1 MRKNLLLSIAINSI
15 FFSHF
20 AYARAG
26 WTDFVKVAELV
37 PTDRHYYEVRLQ
49 VKENPS
55 GCKEKAWFYQNYE
68 SRGADK
74 MFSVLLEGIKE
85 EMQLRVYVTGVCN
98 INGYAEISAV
108 SVIQ

>member
-1 MRKNLLLSIAINSI
+1 MKLSLFIASGLIL
-15 FFSHF
+15 FSHL
-20 AYARAG
+20 AYAGAG

-37 PTDRHYYEVRLQ
+37 PGSRHYYEVRLE
-49 VKENPS
+49 VRENPS

-98 INGYAEISAV
+98 INGYSEISAV
-108 SVIQ
+108 SVIR

>member
-1 MRKNLLLSIAINSI
+1 MGKKLSLFIAINSI

-37 PTDRHYYEVRLQ
+37 PTGRHYYEVRLQ
-49 VKENPS
+49 VRENPS

-68 SRGADK
+68 SRGADE
-74 MFSVLLEGIKE
+74 MFRILLEGIKE
-85 EMQLRVYVTGVCN
+85 DIQLRVYVTGVCN
-98 INGYAEISAV
+98 INGYTEFSSV
-108 SVIQ
+108 SVIR